1 MKDDVKE
8 QEKAVRA
15 NDGGVV
21 VPIQLLVAEG
31 QVDDN
36 NREEVT
42 TRSRIASSPVPLP
55 RRNPA
60 R

>member
-1 MKDDVKE
+1 VKE

-42 TRSRIASSPVPLP
+42 TRFLA
-55 RRNPA
+55 
-60 R
+60 